1 MLISAGSRLMLA
13 DHNQWTQDSQEAA
26 HLPEALMSVLVIA
39 ERKEK
44 IENFFLSLSLI
55 FILFFFK
62 KYSL

>member
-26 HLPEALMSVLVIA
+26 HLPGALMSVLVTS

-44 IENFFLSLSLI
+44 KKRIFSLQFFHC
-55 FILFFFK
+55 
-62 KYSL
+62 